1 MSAPRALLAALAGA
15 LALGACAPLPVPP
28 ASPAAVRHAQ
38 PMFTLEGRMS
48 ATDGQQAASGRI
60 EWEHAPHAD
69 RLTLLNPLGQIAAR
83 LDSDAAGATLLTAD
97 GQRIVAASADAL
109 LPQVLGVDVPV
120 ARLRLWVQAAPGA
133 GAEVRQRDAYGRPQL
148 LIDQGWR
155 IDYLAYADDG
165 AGAPPARLDISR
177 GDHRIRLIIDSW
189 TAHP

>member
-1 MSAPRALLAALAGA
+1 MSAARTLLAALAGA
-15 LALGACAPLPVPP
+15 LALGACAPLPAP
-28 ASPAAVRHAQ
+28 ADHPAAVRHAQ
-38 PMFTLEGRMS
+38 PAFLLEGRMS

-109 LPQVLGVDVPV
+109 LPQVLGVEVPV

-133 GAEVRQRDAYGRPQL
+133 GAEIRQRDGYGRPQL

-155 IDYLAYADDG
+155 IDYLAYTDDS

-189 TAHP
+189 TAYP

>member
-1 MSAPRALLAALAGA
+1 MSAVRALLAVLASA
-15 LALGACAPLPVPP
+15 LALGACAPLPAPADHPP
-28 ASPAAVRHAQ
+28 AVRHAQ
-38 PMFTLEGRMS
+38 PAFLLEGRMS

-60 EWEHAPHAD
+60 EWEHAPHTD

-133 GAEVRQRDAYGRPQL
+133 GAEIRQRDAYGRPQL

-155 IDYLAYADDG
+155 IDYLAYADDS